1 MPDFNQISR
10 HINQYKEEGKKLFV
24 SSSFQTHS
32 LPLLHMLSR
41 IDKDIPV
48 VFLQTGFHFPETITF
63 RDEVLQLLGMQMIE
77 LRSTTPP
84 VMQLNDKGR
93 LLYTSDPDYCCYLN
107 KIAPMEPMLAAYD
120 IWINGVRGDQ
130 NANRST
136 FSLEQPTHSRAV
148 RYHPIIDWDGKQI
161 YQYINEFNLPR
172 HPLDDKG
179 YISVGCEPC
188 TRKFDAAMLNDE
200 RGSRW
205 FGMQKT
211 ECGLHTELIQ
221 QP

>member
-10 HINQYKEEGKKLFV
+10 HINQYKEEGKNLFV

-93 LLYTSDPDYCCYLN
+93 LLYTSDPCSHGAD
-107 KIAPMEPMLAAYD
+107 
-120 IWINGVRGDQ
+120 
-130 NANRST
+130 
-136 FSLEQPTHSRAV
+136 
-148 RYHPIIDWDGKQI
+148 
-161 YQYINEFNLPR
+161 
-172 HPLDDKG
+172 
-179 YISVGCEPC
+179 VGCL
-188 TRKFDAAMLNDE
+188 RYMD
-200 RGSRW
+200 
-205 FGMQKT
+205 
-211 ECGLHTELIQ
+211 
-221 QP
+221 